1 MRPTGYHSLMPDI
14 EYAFLADAAEA
25 QPGRKFA
32 VLGGGVSRVGGS
44 VFPLRHPHLALV
56 VGLRVAAT
64 ELDADHEVRFV
75 LMRPDGQE
83 LTSGTAGIRAS
94 GPGDGRDSVL
104 TFSVDLWNLVFDDA
118 GDHSIRLL
126 VDGQERKR
134 LDLVVERREPVPGA
148 VVVPPF
154 PPQTGQA

>member
-1 MRPTGYHSLMPDI
+1 VPDI
-14 EYAFLADAAEA
+14 EFAFLADAAEA

-32 VLGGGVSRVGGS
+32 VIGGGVSRVGGA

-56 VGLRVAAT
+56 VGLRVATT

-83 LTSGTAGIRAS
+83 LTSGAAGIRAN

-104 TFSVDLWNLVFDDA
+104 TFSVDLWNLVFDSA
-118 GDHSIRLL
+118 GEHSVRLL

-134 LDLVVERREPVPGA
+134 LDLMVERREASPGTA
-148 VVVPPF
+148 IVPPF

>member
-1 MRPTGYHSLMPDI
+1 VPDI
-14 EYAFLADAAEA
+14 EFAFLADAAEA

-32 VLGGGVSRVGGS
+32 VIGGGVSRVGGA

-56 VGLRVAAT
+56 VGLRVAT
-64 ELDADHEVRFV
+64 SELDADHEVRFV

-83 LTSGTAGIRAS
+83 LTSGAAGIRAN

-104 TFSVDLWNLVFDDA
+104 TFSVDLWNLVFDSA
-118 GDHSIRLL
+118 GEHSVRLL

-134 LDLVVERREPVPGA
+134 LDLMVERREAAPGTA
-148 VVVPPF
+148 IVPPF

>member
-1 MRPTGYHSLMPDI
+1 MPDV
-14 EYAFLADAAEA
+14 EFAFLADAAEA

-32 VLGGGVSRVGGS
+32 VIGGGVSRLGGA

-75 LMRPDGQE
+75 LLRPDGSE
-83 LTSGTAGIRAS
+83 LTAGTAGIRAN

-104 TFSVDLWNLVFDDA
+104 TFSVDLWNLVFDA
-118 GDHSIRLL
+118 VGEHSVRLL

-134 LDLVVERREPVPGA
+134 LDLVGERREA
-148 VVVPPF
+148 QATSAIVPPF
-154 PPQTGQA
+154 PPPPGQA